1 MKIIQF
7 FSKAQLEWM
16 SNEGIDITDQDYTDD
31 EIIDM
36 IDRLEDLL
44 QEKGIEHDRENTY
57 GNMCGDIL
65 NIFGCNT

>member
-16 SNEGIDITDQDYTDD
+16 LHEGIEITDRDYTDD
-31 EIIDM
+31 EIVDM
-36 IDRLEDLL
+36 IDRLSDLL
-44 QEKGIEHDRENTY
+44 QEKGIKDDRENAY

-65 NIFGCNT
+65 NIFGINT